1 MDTEGKQGGRG
12 VREDKK
18 EERGE
23 EREGERGEK
32 GEEWFYNRSQFILQ
46 LQLLQVNRNFMLVV
60 N

>member
-1 MDTEGKQGGRG
+1 MDTKGKQGGRG

-46 LQLLQVNRNFMLVV
+46 LSQVNRNFMLVV